1 MRWGARGA
9 GILVVACDTG
19 RILLLKRSEEVSEP
33 GTWGT
38 PGGKIDPRESA
49 RSAAVRELEEETG
62 YDAPLIVSTD
72 PIFVFKEPDFTFST
86 YMGRIAEEFDPW
98 INWESDDAKWCHPG
112 RFPRPLHFGV
122 KAMMEEINLEE
133 EIRRICSL
141 HRSAPR
147 VLR

>member
-19 RILLLKRSEEVSEP
+19 RVLLLKRSEEVSAP
-33 GTWGT
+33 STWGT

-49 RSAAVRELEEETG
+49 RSAAARELEEETG
-62 YDAPLIVSTD
+62 YDGTLIVSAE

-86 YMGRIAEEFDPW
+86 YMGCIAEEFDPW
-98 INWESDDAKWCHPG
+98 LNWESDDARWCVPG
-112 RFPRPLHFGV
+112 RWPRPLHFGV
-122 KAMMEEINLEE
+122 KALVQEVALEE
-133 EIRRICSL
+133 EIRRACSL
-141 HRSAPR
+141 HRGASS